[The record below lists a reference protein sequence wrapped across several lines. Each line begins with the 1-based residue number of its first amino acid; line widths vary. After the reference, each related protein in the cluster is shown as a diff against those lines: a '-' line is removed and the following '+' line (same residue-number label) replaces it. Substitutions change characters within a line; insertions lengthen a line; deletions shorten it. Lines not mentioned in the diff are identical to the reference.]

1 MMKKLLQARP
11 TQPSRDREG
20 AGRQRE
26 RQKRKKLPLAHAR
39 GSGMRDADCLTFALS
54 SRFIIFMSRVV
65 SLFSVLLVL
74 LTPALSNAIETA
86 PPLSDREVIERL
98 TRLEEGQKVLQQ
110 EMQQLRTDM
119 NGQMQQLRQEVND
132 QIQQL
137 RTDMNMQIQQ
147 LRTDMNAQFSHVFQ
161 LMVGMLG
168 TFAAIVVVTIS
179 FALWDRRTM
188 IRPFESKVKAIE
200 EELSQNRQRF
210 HALLE
215 ALRALSQKDK
225 QVADVLKQF
234 DLL

>member
-1 MMKKLLQARP
+1 MLL
-11 TQPSRDREG
+11 
-20 AGRQRE
+20 
-26 RQKRKKLPLAHAR
+26 
-39 GSGMRDADCLTFALS
+39 M
-54 SRFIIFMSRVV
+54 
-65 SLFSVLLVL
+65 
-74 LTPALSNAIETA
+74 PALSGAIETA

-98 TRLEEGQKVLQQ
+98 TRVEEGQKALQQ

-119 NGQMQQLRQEVND
+119 NMQMQQLRQEVSGQVQQLRQEVSG

-137 RTDMNMQIQQ
+137 RTEMQQ
-147 LRTDMNAQFSHVFQ
+147 LRQDMNAQFSYVFQ

-168 TFAAIVVVTIS
+168 AFAAIVAVTIS

-188 IRPFESKVKAIE
+188 IRPFESKVKVIE

-215 ALRALSQKDK
+215 ALRVLGQKDK
-225 QVADVLKQF
+225 QVADVLKKF

>member
-1 MMKKLLQARP
+1 MIK
-11 TQPSRDREG
+11 SNV
-20 AGRQRE
+20 
-26 RQKRKKLPLAHAR
+26 
-39 GSGMRDADCLTFALS
+39 DCLTFALS

-65 SLFSVLLVL
+65 PLFSVLLAL
-74 LTPALSNAIETA
+74 LTPALSSAIETA

-98 TRLEEGQKVLQQ
+98 TRWEEGQKALQQ
-110 EMQQLRTDM
+110 GQDVLRQETQQLRADM
-119 NGQMQQLRQEVND
+119 NAQMQQLRQEVND

-147 LRTDMNAQFSHVFQ
+147 LRTDMNAQFSYVFQ

-168 TFAAIVVVTIS
+168 AFAAIVAVTIS

-225 QVADVLKQF
+225 QVAEVLKQF

>member
-1 MMKKLLQARP
+1 MWLM
-11 TQPSRDREG
+11 
-20 AGRQRE
+20 
-26 RQKRKKLPLAHAR
+26 
-39 GSGMRDADCLTFALS
+39 
-54 SRFIIFMSRVV
+54 
-65 SLFSVLLVL
+65 
-74 LTPALSNAIETA
+74 PALSGAIETA

-98 TRLEEGQKVLQQ
+98 TRVEEGQKALQQ

-119 NGQMQQLRQEVND
+119 NMQMQQLRQEVSG
-132 QIQQL
+132 
-137 RTDMNMQIQQ
+137 QIQQ
-147 LRTDMNAQFSHVFQ
+147 LRTDMNAQFSYVFQ

-168 TFAAIVVVTIS
+168 AFAAIVAVTIS

-215 ALRALSQKDK
+215 ALRMLSQKDK
-225 QVADVLKQF
+225 QVADVLKKF